1 VEHLRYQAFSDNW
14 TNTTSEFFEVDA
26 QPVIAAMKLAL
37 EKNITPKDDI
47 DEDEERMQA
56 LAKQQISQ
64 VNFTGYLML
73 NYWLALVI
81 TS

>member
-1 VEHLRYQAFSDNW
+1 
-14 TNTTSEFFEVDA
+14 
-26 QPVIAAMKLAL
+26 MKLTL

-64 VNFTGYLML
+64 VNFTGYLMP
-73 NYWLALVI
+73 NY
-81 TS
+81 

>member
-1 VEHLRYQAFSDNW
+1 MEHLRYQAFADNW

-26 QPVIAAMKLAL
+26 QPVIAAMKLAV
-37 EKNITPKDDI
+37 EKNITSKDDI